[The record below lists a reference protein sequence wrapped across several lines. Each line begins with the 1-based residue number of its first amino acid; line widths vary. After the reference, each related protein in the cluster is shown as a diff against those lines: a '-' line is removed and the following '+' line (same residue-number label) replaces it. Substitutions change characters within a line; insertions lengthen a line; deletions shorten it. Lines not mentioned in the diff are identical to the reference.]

1 MGYLKMK
8 FPSHLAKV
16 GDAKAT
22 AHCLG
27 EVLRVH
33 GKPAP
38 PGISSSPAQGLG
50 FRASPASVTL
60 KLL

>member
-1 MGYLKMK
+1 MGYLKMN
-8 FPSHLAKV
+8 HLVTFAKV

-50 FRASPASVTL
+50 FRV
-60 KLL
+60 